1 MKDLEEAEFV
11 LGIQIIRDHK
21 NKKLALSQATYI
33 DKVLNRYLMQ
43 NSKKGLLPFRHGVH
57 LSKE

>member
-43 NSKKGLLPFRHGVH
+43 NSKKGLLPFRNGVH
-57 LSKE
+57 LSTE